1 MLLLT
6 PFLSSLSTPRA
17 RPIDN
22 RHSVKATTSSLG
34 KMSRMDSGSLQFGGA
49 LTDVNNTG
57 KAPGQIL
64 DDSQNVKNDIAEAM
78 LGLFV
83 SWECLQGLLEKYGV
97 NKFPEP
103 RDACALIWSK
113 VRPELPLYLQRLAE
127 KFSCLHRSKE
137 DAGSLRALRY
147 RRLGSEPLRLRIY
160 KTVT

>member
-1 MLLLT
+1 M
-6 PFLSSLSTPRA
+6 
-17 RPIDN
+17 
-22 RHSVKATTSSLG
+22 G
-34 KMSRMDSGSLQFGGA
+34 KMSRMDSGSA

-57 KAPGQIL
+57 KTPGQIL

-113 VRPELPLYLQRLAE
+113 VRPQAELPLYLQRLAE
-127 KFSCLHRSKE
+127 NLSCLRRSKE
-137 DAGSLRALRY
+137 DADSLRALRY
-147 RRLGSEPLRLRIY
+147 KQLETTNI
-160 KTVT
+160 